1 MLRLTPLTRKRL
13 NRFRSLKRG
22 YYSFIGFVVL
32 LVLAIFLE
40 LFMSNR
46 ALFVQYNDQWF
57 FPTYG
62 QLIQGKDFGLDYAY
76 ETNYRDLQQ
85 KFQKEGGDNF
95 VIMPIV
101 PYGPNEVDLR
111 EGRYPP
117 YPPSI
122 TEKHY
127 LGTDT
132 SGRDILARLAYGF
145 RIAIG
150 FAMGLMVVTYFFG
163 ISLGCVMGYFGG
175 WFDLIFQRIIEIWSN
190 IPNLYVIIIVASIM
204 VPNFAMLLGIMVFF
218 GWTSMTWYM
227 RTATFKEKAKEYVM
241 AAKAL
246 GCSPARVIF
255 RHILPNTL
263 AIIVTFI
270 PFSISSGIVALS
282 SLDFLGF
289 GLPPPTPSWGELLQ
303 QGIKNLSE
311 AEWIITSVVT
321 AMVVVLS
328 MITFIGEAVR
338 EAFDPKMYTYYE

>member
-1 MLRLTPLTRKRL
+1 
-13 NRFRSLKRG
+13 
-22 YYSFIGFVVL
+22 
-32 LVLAIFLE
+32 
-40 LFMSNR
+40 
-46 ALFVQYNDQWF
+46 
-57 FPTYG
+57 
-62 QLIQGKDFGLDYAY
+62 
-76 ETNYRDLQQ
+76 
-85 KFQKEGGDNF
+85 
-95 VIMPIV
+95 
-101 PYGPNEVDLR
+101 
-111 EGRYPP
+111 
-117 YPPSI
+117 
-122 TEKHY
+122 
-127 LGTDT
+127 
-132 SGRDILARLAYGF
+132 
-145 RIAIG
+145 
-150 FAMGLMVVTYFFG
+150 
-163 ISLGCVMGYFGG
+163 
-175 WFDLIFQRIIEIWSN
+175 
-190 IPNLYVIIIVASIM
+190 
-204 VPNFAMLLGIMVFF
+204 
-218 GWTSMTWYM
+218 
-227 RTATFKEKAKEYVM
+227 M